1 MRIRNV
7 DVKISVLQ
15 LAAVGILTFIL
26 LCYILLTGDFSI
38 ISWGVPS
45 VILLFIIPM
54 ALNYI
59 SQNQYN
65 DLIPVYEKE
74 AKKVAIKAINIGMK
88 GDPVRVQG
96 VVEAAHFKYLN
107 RPQFI
112 IADRTGSIS
121 AKMFTSSKEDIN
133 KGDVVEVLGL
143 IIKRYL
149 FTGDA
154 IINCIS
160 IRKINKEKKS

>member
-1 MRIRNV
+1 
-7 DVKISVLQ
+7 VKISVLQ

>member
-1 MRIRNV
+1 MKIRNV

-15 LAAVGILTFIL
+15 LAVVVILTFIL

-45 VILLFIIPM
+45 LVLLLIIPM

-88 GDPVRVQG
+88 GEPVRIQG

-112 IADRTGSIS
+112 IADRSGSIS

-154 IINCIS
+154 IVNCIS
-160 IRKINKEKKS
+160 IRKINKVKKS